1 MLSIK
6 RALKSAFLNT
16 GRQKFISTATILTLV
31 VFFCITNFLAFS
43 YYAVYRIANYLET
56 RPNITVWFQIGTS
69 EDQILSFKKK
79 VEDTNKTSEVK
90 YFSEADSANDFLELF
105 KGQPIYTSS
114 VTPDLAGQINAR
126 INIKPQK
133 IEFLRDLTQQIET
146 EKLNNSIIEDISS
159 EFTIANRLNDLLTII
174 RILVIAFVI
183 IFFVVL
189 VLLNFISVQLSIQTR
204 KEEIKVMELVGAD
217 KGNIRLPFVF
227 EGALLGIF
235 SGLLSAILTIIIVAI
250 LVSAYN
256 YSPTIK
262 SFVALFAEVQWPTLS
277 LKYIAAFVVGELG
290 LGALIGSIANFIAV
304 RKYIR

>member
-6 RALKSAFLNT
+6 RSLKSAFLNT

-31 VFFCITNFLAFS
+31 VFFFITNFLAFS
-43 YYAVYRIANYLET
+43 YFAVYRIANYLET
-56 RPNITVWFQIGTS
+56 RPNLTVWFQIGTS
-69 EDQILSFKKK
+69 EEQILSFKKM
-79 VEDTNKTSEVK
+79 VENTNKTSEIK

-114 VTPDLAGQINAR
+114 VNPNEAGQINAR

-133 IEFLRDLTQQIET
+133 IEFLRDLTQLVEN
-146 EKLNNSIIEDISS
+146 EKQNNSVIEDISS

-174 RILVIAFVI
+174 RILVIGFVI

-204 KEEIKVMELVGAD
+204 KEEIKVMELVGAN

-227 EGALLGIF
+227 EGALLGIL
-235 SGLLSAILTIIIVAI
+235 SGLLSSLLTIGSVALLI
-250 LVSAYN
+250 SLYN

-262 SFVALFAEVQWPTLS
+262 AFVTLFAEVQWPTLS
-277 LKYIAAFVVGELG
+277 LKYILLFIVAELG
-290 LGALIGSIANFIAV
+290 LGAFIGSVANFIAV
-304 RKYIR
+304 RKY